1 RVSKL
6 LKIWRAWGDS
16 NARPLVPEFSGNWL
30 SCWFALLSA
39 PRCYLV
45 FLAVGCLVFRNCSEA
60 GALFFGSSG
69 LCVNP
74 VWHLNGTDQMPG
86 TARPVD
92 RPQGSAR
99 KKTVSD
105 CLCQSGSSR
114 NVSRT
119 LRPGVTRC
127 RGE

>member
-1 RVSKL
+1 MGVPERRKTNPQNL
-6 LKIWRAWGDS
+6 LTRSMSLEMGVPERRKTKPQNLLTRS
-16 NARPLVPEFSGNWL
+16 MSLEMVPEFSGNWL

-74 VWHLNGTDQMPG
+74 V
-86 TARPVD
+86 
-92 RPQGSAR
+92 
-99 KKTVSD
+99 
-105 CLCQSGSSR
+105 
-114 NVSRT
+114 
-119 LRPGVTRC
+119 
-127 RGE
+127 